1 MNSRKGKKMSKRTP
15 KQIVSVCNK
24 VLAFIKKKPMSNAE
38 AISAATGLDNTQIFL
53 PLKYLL
59 KLKLVR
65 GKGKARGT
73 RYMAGPKDGGV
84 IVGVAGPKDGG
95 VIIAVAKAK

>member
-1 MNSRKGKKMSKRTP
+1 MSKRTP

-24 VLAFIKKKPMSNAE
+24 VLAFVRKNPLSNAE
-38 AISAATGLDNTQIFL
+38 AISVGTKLGNAEIFL
-53 PLKYLL
+53 PIKYLL
-59 KLKLVR
+59 KLKLVKA
-65 GKGKARGT
+65 KGKARGT

-95 VIIAVAKAK
+95 VIIAVAKKK